1 MKDTYIIIVTYLQ
14 FVFIIVGNDGYTQVA
29 ILTKQWSSLQL
40 SAHGDIW
47 LFFLQLLSSDVED
60 SLKLMQASDKIMDCE
75 FD

>member
-40 SAHGDIW
+40 GAHGDIW
-47 LFFLQLLSSDVED
+47 LFFLQLLSSDVEFTEIN
-60 SLKLMQASDKIMDCE
+60 AG
-75 FD
+75 FR